1 MKGIDFIF
9 DYIDKIYYSC
19 YKITLTANRS
29 NRESPKWLKIKRQLL
44 VCSKNEDAKC
54 FKYVVDCLIASFSY
68 VEIGNHSQKIS
79 YLTPFSNQYN

>member
-9 DYIDKIYYSC
+9 DYIYKIYYSC

-44 VCSKNEDAKC
+44 VCLKNEEAKC
-54 FKYVVDCLIASFSY
+54 FKYVLDCLIVSFSY
-68 VEIGNHSQKIS
+68 VEIGNHPQKVS
-79 YLTPFSNQYN
+79 YLTPFSNQYI